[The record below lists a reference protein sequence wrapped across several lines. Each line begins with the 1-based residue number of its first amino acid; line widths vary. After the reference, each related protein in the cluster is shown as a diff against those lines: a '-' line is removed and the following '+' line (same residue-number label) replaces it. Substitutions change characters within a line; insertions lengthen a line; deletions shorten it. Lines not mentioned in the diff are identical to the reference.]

1 MWSRS
6 CFARHAD
13 KGLGVPAQ
21 EAFELGR
28 NLGHALAALY
38 VGDAAHDDDRHLCEA
53 DSDGSSEPMVAV
65 VEHMGAPLAARLVED
80 PGRRWAQV
88 GA

>member
-1 MWSRS
+1 
-6 CFARHAD
+6 
-13 KGLGVPAQ
+13 
-21 EAFELGR
+21 
-28 NLGHALAALY
+28 
-38 VGDAAHDDDRHLCEA
+38 
-53 DSDGSSEPMVAV
+53 MVAV